1 MEYKEYLFKEDFEI
15 PAFEGNSYF
24 QNKVSESFQ
33 KSLEN
38 RNLHLESAEIINQ
51 ETFEIQHYYTKYG
64 VVIRYSARER
74 NQDDDVRERIEFMIE
89 NLA

>member
-15 PAFEGNSYF
+15 KTFEGNNYF
-24 QNKVSESFQ
+24 QKKVNEAFE
-33 KSLEN
+33 KSLKE
-38 RNLHLESAEIINQ
+38 RNIHLESVEILNQ
-51 ETFEIQHYYTKYG
+51 ETFEIQHYYKKYG

-74 NQDDDVRERIEFMIE
+74 NQDDNIREQIEFMID